1 MLGGLI
7 SEYGRAA
14 QPFPSAQTDTGL
26 MSMRRYDELMS
37 TKPLRKTCAVAV
49 DIVLLT
55 VREGALQILL
65 IDRGLGPQQGW
76 PALPG
81 GFVLDE
87 DLPAAAER
95 ELKQETRIEA
105 NRLHLEQLETY
116 GAPGRDPRGR
126 VISVAYLALAP
137 NLPVPQAG
145 TDATN
150 ARWEPAAAVLDGRIT
165 LAFDHNTIVQNGV
178 ERARSKLEYTTLATA
193 FCQEEFTISELRRVY
208 EIVWSVSIDARNFH
222 RKVLSADFLIQ
233 TGQRTTRD
241 GGRPA
246 ALFRL
251 NEKNAN
257 EILYPAMLRPR
268 MLA

>member
-1 MLGGLI
+1 M
-7 SEYGRAA
+7 
-14 QPFPSAQTDTGL
+14 SAI
-26 MSMRRYDELMS
+26 
-37 TKPLRKTCAVAV
+37 RKTCAVAI

-65 IDRGLGPQQGW
+65 IDRVLEPYKGC

-87 DLPAAAER
+87 DLSTAAER
-95 ELKQETRIEA
+95 ELMEETHIEA
-105 NRLHLEQLETY
+105 ARLHLEQLRTY

-126 VISVAYLALAP
+126 VISVAYLGLAP

-145 TDATN
+145 TDALN
-150 ARWEPAAAVLDGRIT
+150 ARWAPVASVLEGRIT
-165 LAFDHNTIVQNGV
+165 LAFDHSEIVQNGV

-193 FCQEEFTISELRRVY
+193 FCPLEFTISELRRVY
-208 EIVWSVSIDARNFH
+208 EIVWSTSIDARNFH
-222 RKVLSADFLIQ
+222 RKVMSADFLIK
-233 TGQRTTRD
+233 TGRHTTRD

-251 NEKNAN
+251 NEKRAGDL
-257 EILYPAMLRPR
+257 LYPAMLRPGCQGS
-268 MLA
+268 AP

>member
-1 MLGGLI
+1 M
-7 SEYGRAA
+7 
-14 QPFPSAQTDTGL
+14 SA
-26 MSMRRYDELMS
+26 RPIE
-37 TKPLRKTCAVAV
+37 KTCTVAV

-65 IDRGLGPQQGW
+65 IDRLLSPHRGG

-81 GFVLDE
+81 GFVRDE
-87 DLPAAAER
+87 NLPAAAER
-95 ELKQETRIEA
+95 ELIEETHIDA
-105 NRLHLEQLETY
+105 TRLHLEQLQTY

-126 VISVAYLALAP
+126 VITVAYLGLAP

-150 ARWEPAAAVLDGRIT
+150 ARWAPVAPVLDGRLP
-165 LAFDHNTIVQNGV
+165 LAFDHSTIVQDGV

-193 FCQEEFTISELRRVY
+193 FCPPEFTISELRRVY
-208 EIVWSVSIDARNFH
+208 EIVWSTPIDARNFH
-222 RKVLSADFLIQ
+222 RKVTSADFLVATGRQ
-233 TGQRTTRD
+233 TARD

-251 NEKNAN
+251 NEEKAN
-257 EILYPAMLRPR
+257 DLLYPAMLRPR
-268 MLA
+268 VSTPVPAAVS